1 MVSEVENAIHS
12 PEIFGCS
19 EPGEWDK
26 GESND
31 GHPLTQGQVHAQ
43 RVHQWSQELQQ
54 QHIIVLRTK
63 VSLKFLEGALLQIV
77 H

>member
-43 RVHQWSQELQQ
+43 RVHQ
-54 QHIIVLRTK
+54 
-63 VSLKFLEGALLQIV
+63 
-77 H
+77 